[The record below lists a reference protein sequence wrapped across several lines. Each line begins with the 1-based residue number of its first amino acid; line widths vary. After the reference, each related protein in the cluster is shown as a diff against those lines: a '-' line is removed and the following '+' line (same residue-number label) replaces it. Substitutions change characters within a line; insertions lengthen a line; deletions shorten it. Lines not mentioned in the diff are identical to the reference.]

1 MQVKNLVLLYDIKL
15 DKRYNIKLF
24 FKSLRLFKIREAN
37 DIKSFSILEEINKT
51 TIKET
56 YLENQLKRY
65 VNREKIYQLFVEL
78 KNNNNNIK
86 EKSVEEIEVSRSN
99 LSNCKNI
106 VRYRRASALEFGKV
120 YNFD

>member
-1 MQVKNLVLLYDIKL
+1 
-15 DKRYNIKLF
+15 
-24 FKSLRLFKIREAN
+24 LRLFKIREAN

-86 EKSVEEIEVSRSN
+86 EELIKEIRVSRLSSSN
-99 LSNCKNI
+99 NRESIAIIISSLFNYN
-106 VRYRRASALEFGKV
+106 YYNYTKV
-120 YNFD
+120 